1 MPMMSAYSRTKYT
14 VFCVVFTAA
23 AALALFTGVP
33 TLIKGIFSLM
43 YAVGNGAL
51 IGKKILPEERFGWR
65 MFFGTMV
72 FVSAL
77 TVIGAVTYLL
87 FRLDTMTVRLL
98 LLIVPFAG
106 VFLPR
111 STAPDDA
118 VFSKPEIAP
127 EQDDRSLAKKVAGML
142 LGATYVAVI
151 GYGITL
157 LMTATTEL
165 TLRSPWDVVPR
176 MFFIIVF
183 LAALGIFTL
192 TYTGISRGLSA
203 IIPAAFL
210 TMLGTLVAVIVYD
223 VGFGFDP
230 FIHQAAE
237 STIFTEGVITPKPFY
252 YLGQYALVTFIARLI
267 GGHVV
272 LIDKFLVPIF
282 ASTIVPVAYWS
293 LKRSFGWKPRIAL
306 AAALGTLMIP
316 LSSFIMTTPQ
326 GLANILMLLTAFLAL
341 PAVTRQAFPRTVLLL
356 FGITAAT
363 IHPLAGIPL
372 LLFVGI
378 ILFLTTYGRLQGS
391 HEIGRKM
398 ILAEIILIGSIA
410 LPGIFLLNS
419 LISSSAGVRFDTET
433 ISSPSAVIEQL
444 VTDDGIESRQFKAV
458 FDLVYFWRTHRTATI
473 LLLALVAVF
482 LLRRNR
488 KVATIYAVSFIVF
501 AANYVLLKTLITF
514 PFLIEY
520 EQSSYADRILELAV
534 FLASP
539 LAIYTFGRALRR
551 IDASYPALKIGV
563 AVMVATLITSSVY
576 LAYPRRDSY
585 ESSRGWSTSAA
596 DVEAVRLIS
605 ADASGADF
613 VTLANQSVSA
623 AAIREFGFRSYFPS
637 QDGSRPGEL
646 FYYPIPTGDALYD
659 VFLDMNEKLGD
670 PDVARDAMRL
680 TGVETVY
687 YVVNHYWWNAQA
699 IIISAQRTADEWW
712 NINDKVSIFK
722 YTKRILTATR

>member
-1 MPMMSAYSRTKYT
+1 MSAYSRTKYT
-14 VFCVVFTAA
+14 VFCAVFTVAA
-23 AALALFTGVP
+23 VLALFTGFP
-33 TLIKGIFSLM
+33 TLIKGIFSLI
-43 YAVGNGAL
+43 YAFGNGAL
-51 IGKKILPEERFGWR
+51 IGKKMLPEERFGWR
-65 MFFGTMV
+65 VFFGTMV

-77 TVIGAVTYLL
+77 TTIGAVTYFL

-106 VFLPR
+106 ILLPR
-111 STAPDDA
+111 STPPSDA
-118 VFSKPEIAP
+118 VFRRPETAK
-127 EQDDRSLAKKVAGML
+127 EQDDRSPAKKFAGIL
-142 LGATYVAVI
+142 LGVTYVALI

-157 LMTATTEL
+157 LMTAVTEL
-165 TLRSPWDVVPR
+165 TIRSPWDVVPQ

-183 LAALGIFTL
+183 LASLGIFTL
-192 TYTGISRGLSA
+192 TYSGISQGLSA

-210 TMLGTLVAVIVYD
+210 TMLGTLVAVIVYGI
-223 VGFGFDP
+223 GFGFDP
-230 FIHQAAE
+230 FIHQATE
-237 STIFTEGVITPKPFY
+237 SIIFTEGVITPKPFY
-252 YLGQYALVTFIARLI
+252 YLGQYALVTFIAKLI

-272 LIDKFLVPIF
+272 LIDKFLVPIL

-293 LKRSFGWKPRIAL
+293 LTRSFGWRPRIAL
-306 AAALGTLMIP
+306 AAAIGTLMLP

-341 PAVTRQAFPRTVLLL
+341 PAVTRQAFPRTALLL
-356 FGITAAT
+356 FGVTAAT

-378 ILFLTTYGRLQGS
+378 ILFLTTYGRLQGT
-391 HEIGRKM
+391 HEIGRKL

-419 LISSSAGVRFDTET
+419 LISSSAGIQFDTET
-433 ISSPSAVIEQL
+433 IRSPSAVIEQL

-458 FDLVYFWRTHRTATI
+458 FDLVYFWRTYRTATI

-501 AANYVLLKTLITF
+501 TANYVLLKTLVKF

-520 EQSSYADRILELAV
+520 ERSNYADRILELAV

-539 LAIYTFGRALRR
+539 LAIYAFGRALRR
-551 IDASYPALKIGV
+551 IDTSYPALKIGV

-596 DVEAVRLIS
+596 DIKAVRLIS
-605 ADASGADF
+605 EDASGVDF
-613 VTLANQSVSA
+613 VALANQSVSA
-623 AAIREFGFRSYFPS
+623 AAIREFGFRSYFLS
-637 QDGSRPGEL
+637 QDGSKPGEL
-646 FYYPIPTGDALYD
+646 FYYPIPTGDALYA
-659 VFLDMNEKLGD
+659 VFIDMNEELGD

-680 TGVETVY
+680 TGVDTVY

-699 IIISAQRTADEWW
+699 IVVSAQRTADEWW
-712 NINDKVSIFK
+712 NIDDKVYIFR
-722 YTKRILTATR
+722 YTERNLATTR

>member
-1 MPMMSAYSRTKYT
+1 MMSAYSRTKYT
-14 VFCVVFTAA
+14 VFCAVFTGA
-23 AALALFTGVP
+23 AALALFTGAP
-33 TLIKGIFSLM
+33 TLIKGIFALT
-43 YAVGNGAL
+43 YAMGNGML
-51 IGKKILPEERFGWR
+51 VGKKILPNERFGWR
-65 MFFGTMV
+65 VFFGTLT
-72 FVSAL
+72 FIAAL

-87 FRLDTMTVRLL
+87 FRLDTTVVRLL
-98 LLIVPFAG
+98 LLIFPFIG
-106 VFLPR
+106 IFLPK
-111 STAPDDA
+111 STPPDET
-118 VFSKPEIAP
+118 VFSKTVIAP
-127 EQDDRSLAKKVAGML
+127 QDDGRPVTRRILGML
-142 LGATYVAVI
+142 LGTVYIIII

-157 LMTATTEL
+157 LMEAATEL
-165 TLRSPWDVVPR
+165 TIRSPWDVVPR

-192 TYTGISRGLSA
+192 AYSGVSRGLSA

-230 FIHQAAE
+230 FIHQATE
-237 STIFTEGVITPKPFY
+237 STIFIEGIVTPKPFY
-252 YLGQYALVTFIARLI
+252 YLGQYALVTFIAKLI

-272 LIDKFLVPIF
+272 LIDKLLVPIF
-282 ASTIVPVAYWS
+282 ASTIIPVAYWS
-293 LKRSFGWKPRIAL
+293 LSRSFGWKPRIAL

-341 PAVTRQAFPRTVLLL
+341 PAVTKRSFPRTVLLL
-356 FGITAAT
+356 FGITAAV

-378 ILFLTTYGRLQGS
+378 IIFLTTYGRLQGA
-391 HEIGRKM
+391 HEVGRKM
-398 ILAEIILIGSIA
+398 ILAEIIIIGSIA

-419 LISSSAGVRFDTET
+419 LISSSAGVQLDTES
-433 ISSPSAVIEQL
+433 ISSATAVIGQL

-458 FDLVYFWRTHRTATI
+458 FDLVYFWRTQRTAMI
-473 LLLALVAVF
+473 LLLALIAVF

-501 AANYVLLKTLITF
+501 TANYVLLKTLITF

-520 EQSSYADRILELAV
+520 EQSNYADRILELSV

-539 LAIYTFGRALRR
+539 LAIYAFGRTLRR

-563 AVMVATLITSSVY
+563 ALMVATLVTSSVY

-585 ESSRGWSTSAA
+585 ESSRGWSTSMA

-605 ADASGADF
+605 EDASGADF

-637 QDGSRPGEL
+637 QDESTPGEL
-646 FYYPIPTGDALYD
+646 FYYPIPTGDALYG
-659 VFLDMNEKLGD
+659 VFLDMNEALGD
-670 PDVARDAMRL
+670 PNVARDAMRL
-680 TGVETVY
+680 TGVDTVY

-699 IIISAQRTADEWW
+699 IIISAGRTADEWW
-712 NINDKVSIFK
+712 NIDDKIYIFK
-722 YTKRILTATR
+722 YIKPILATL